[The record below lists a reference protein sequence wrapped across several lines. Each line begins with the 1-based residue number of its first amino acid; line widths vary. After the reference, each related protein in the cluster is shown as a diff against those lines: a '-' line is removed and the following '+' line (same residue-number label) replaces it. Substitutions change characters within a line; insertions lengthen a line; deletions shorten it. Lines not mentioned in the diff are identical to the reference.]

1 MVDEAHNL
9 PEAVADAHSAV
20 LTGPALTAASSS
32 LDAYMARYKS
42 RLAAGNARHLAT
54 LLAVAKALHKAV
66 AAPPPAPASGDAAP
80 GERVLRLNQFLLSS
94 GIDHINLFKLARYCK
109 ERCASSLC
117 DLLWLSCF
125 CPSHTWLGTCSKVL
139 LKVGGFGDARMAEAA
154 AAAPTG
160 EEAADPG
167 APGSPYPTSATAAL
181 QALLSFVVA
190 LTAPE
195 ADGRVLM
202 WPAQTQGGASNRPH
216 PHGRLKFVLLSPANR
231 FAPVVGAAR
240 AVILAGGTLGPPV
253 VLAASL
259 CPGLGPGQL
268 HSHSCGHIV
277 PADHLLAVALARG
290 PSGAALDFTYA
301 GRSQPAA
308 MDELG
313 RVLLNICRC
322 APHGC
327 VAFFPSFEYVDA
339 CCARWASTG
348 AWDTLGEAKPV
359 FREPR
364 TSGSVDALL
373 DRYGTAACTGKGALL
388 LCVVGGKL
396 SEGINFSDRLG
407 RCVVMVGL
415 PYAPPSDAELAE
427 RMSWLD
433 AATPEQGGG
442 PGSGRAYYEALCMR
456 AVNQSIGRAIRH
468 AKDYAAIVLVDTR
481 WTKPV
486 AEGGVAG
493 KLPTWMAGS
502 LVTVRPG

>member
-1 MVDEAHNL
+1 MR
-9 PEAVADAHSAV
+9 PCFS
-20 LTGPALTAASSS
+20 
-32 LDAYMARYKS
+32 
-42 RLAAGNARHLAT
+42 
-54 LLAVAKALHKAV
+54 
-66 AAPPPAPASGDAAP
+66 PPWG
-80 GERVLRLNQFLLSS
+80 LLS
-94 GIDHINLFKLARYCK
+94 HAFPC
-109 ERCASSLC
+109 
-117 DLLWLSCF
+117 LLG
-125 CPSHTWLGTCSKVL
+125 HCSKVL

-154 AAAPTG
+154 AAAPSG
-160 EEAADPG
+160 VDAADP
-167 APGSPYPTSATAAL
+167 AVPGSPYPTSATAAL

-202 WPAQTQGGASNRPH
+202 WPAQAQGGASNRPH

-240 AVILAGGTLGPPV
+240 AVIMAGGTLGPPA

-259 CPGLGPGQL
+259 CPGLGPRL

-277 PADHLLAVALARG
+277 PADQLLAIALARG
-290 PSGAALDFTYA
+290 PSGAALDFTYT
-301 GRSQPAA
+301 GRMQPAA

-313 RVLLNICRC
+313 RVLLNVCRC

-339 CCARWASTG
+339 CCARWASSG
-348 AWDTLGEAKPV
+348 AWETLGEAKPI

-364 TSGSVDALL
+364 TSGSVEPLL
-373 DRYGTAACTGKGALL
+373 ERYGAAAVTGKGALL

-427 RMSWLD
+427 RMAWLE

-493 KLPTWMAGS
+493 KLPGWMAGS
-502 LVTVRPG
+502 LVTVRGECVCHFVCVRCSPARATQVNGNFGEAYGRMHRFFKERAESEGP